1 MEGLIALQGFWS
13 AGAKILGEVEA
24 EIPALT
30 ICFLPNKGAVSL
42 VDYLNQLIQIVPC
55 LFILA

>member
-1 MEGLIALQGFWS
+1 MEGLTALQGFWN

-30 ICFLPNKGAVSL
+30 IRFLPNKGL
-42 VDYLNQLIQIVPC
+42 YL
-55 LFILA
+55 

>member
-30 ICFLPNKGAVSL
+30 I
-42 VDYLNQLIQIVPC
+42 
-55 LFILA
+55 